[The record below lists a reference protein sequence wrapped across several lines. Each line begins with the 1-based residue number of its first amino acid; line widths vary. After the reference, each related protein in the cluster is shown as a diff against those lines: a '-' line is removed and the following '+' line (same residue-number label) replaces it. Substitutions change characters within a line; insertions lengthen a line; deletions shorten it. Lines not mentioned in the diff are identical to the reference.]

1 MRINK
6 AELYYVDLYDEPKK
20 INDHSKSFTKT
31 LTFTGED
38 LIKAIVSAGMPDVYL
53 TRAELRN
60 RREEIEFKTKLFETF
75 VDLSPKRK
83 LSFDNFRREYLDSS
97 EVGAINYW
105 IGMILTT
112 LLGQIEYKYEYMV
125 HLSMIYSFSSQ
136 IHVKSRPIFSKTGKI
151 SFKSPDLLAINTL
164 KNTYGIFES
173 KGCRN
178 YSSKA
183 MERGYTQ
190 AKSIK
195 KINGNSPNNRLVVM
209 VQTGRK
215 NMLIREK
222 DPDEGEVDLYVNP
235 SLLCLYHFL
244 PIAELIMELGP
255 KEQGGRTSGILEYRN
270 SHYSVSIP
278 SSLFQKLSEIKDL
291 DIESFSNEYVFDTV
305 ISELDSYCSELKE
318 GILRVE

>member
-1 MRINK
+1 MKINK
-6 AELYYVDLYDEPKK
+6 AEFYCVDLYDEPKK

-83 LSFDNFRREYLDSS
+83 LSFDNFRRDYLDSS

-125 HLSMIYSFSSQ
+125 HLSMISSFSSQ
-136 IHVKSRPIFSKTGKI
+136 IHVKSRPIFSKTGKV

-173 KGCRN
+173 KGCRY

-305 ISELDSYCSELKE
+305 ISELDSYCSKLGER
-318 GILRVE
+318 ILQVE